1 MIIPSDSGNAADSLI
16 ASEFL
21 AKVIV
26 VGGKWLFLSL
36 SAIASVHTNGKL
48 TNYEAWY
55 PLSGLFLILG
65 FNVYSVILSS
75 LPERQQ
81 LSATLHLEDP
91 HTQLLGHELA
101 EL

>member
-26 VGGKWLFLSL
+26 VRGKWLSLSL
-36 SAIASVHTNGKL
+36 SAIASVHTNRKL
-48 TNYEAWY
+48 TNHEAWY

-81 LSATLHLEDP
+81 LSATLHLEDA